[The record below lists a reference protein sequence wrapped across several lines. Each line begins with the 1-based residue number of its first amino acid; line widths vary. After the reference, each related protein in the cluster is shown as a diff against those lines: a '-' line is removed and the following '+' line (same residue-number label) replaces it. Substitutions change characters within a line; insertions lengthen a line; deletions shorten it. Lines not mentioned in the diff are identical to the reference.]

1 MEVLVMNDVVVVAL
15 ISAFELGSRN
25 FETHVVHVG
34 KQATERAE
42 SCAAAADDRMFH
54 LMQNFVAVALADPL

>member
-1 MEVLVMNDVVVVAL
+1 MEVLVMNDIIMVAL
-15 ISAFELGSRN
+15 IRAFELRSRN

-42 SCAAAADDRMFH
+42 SCAAAADDRFFH
-54 LMQNFVAVALADPL
+54 VMQNFVAVALADPL